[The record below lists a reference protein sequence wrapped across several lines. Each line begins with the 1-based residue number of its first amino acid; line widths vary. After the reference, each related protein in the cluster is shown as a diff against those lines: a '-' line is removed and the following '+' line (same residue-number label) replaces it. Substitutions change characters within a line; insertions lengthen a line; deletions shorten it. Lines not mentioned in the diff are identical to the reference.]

1 MAFLPTGMVYADS
14 LVLFMLQDDADF
26 AIMQSRVHEIW
37 ARFFSSSMKDDMRY
51 TPTDCFETFP
61 RPSKL
66 HNAMAEAGHRY
77 YLARSDV
84 MAESGEGLTKTYNRF
99 HDPHEQSS
107 EILHLRELHAAMDR
121 AVLEA
126 YGWDDLAAAA
136 RCEFL
141 LDYEEEGD
149 RDLGSGFGEESQ
161 SPTPK
166 PQSRRRKPYRLRWPD
181 DFRDEVLAR
190 LLELNEQRHK
200 EELLAGKAGV
210 GKAGVGCRVSGAGDE
225 NGDDEEFTTD
235 DEDVDAPRSQ
245 KQAKTSA
252 AKPKAPRKS
261 KKAPATGQQEMDFS

>member
-1 MAFLPTGMVYADS
+1 LIFD
-14 LVLFMLQDDADF
+14 QDF
-26 AIMQSRVHEIW
+26 AFAVLQSQIHESW
-37 ARFFSSSMKDDMRY
+37 ALFFGGDRKDWLVY
-51 TPTDCFETFP
+51 TASDCFETYPFP
-61 RPSKL
+61 SCDTSRL
-66 HNAMAEAGHRY
+66 DNIGNQY
-77 YLARSDV
+77 YRCRDEYSRTFNI
-84 MAESGEGLTKTYNRF
+84 GLTDYHNRF

-126 YGWDDLAAAA
+126 YGWHDLAATA

-149 RDLGSGFGEESQ
+149 RDLGSGFGEDSQ

-200 EELLAGKAGV
+200 EELLA

-261 KKAPATGQQEMDFS
+261 KKAPATGQQKMDFS